1 MTLPLHL
8 MAPEALAGRGVGD
21 VVRLDGPEGRH
32 AATVRRTRVGEHL
45 LLTDGAGLRVEG
57 EVVAVGSGTLDLRV
71 VSVATD
77 PAPSPRFVLVQAL
90 AKNDRDDQAVEAA
103 TECGVDEVVPWQASR
118 SVVQWRGERGEKA
131 RLKWDAVLVAA
142 TKQSRRTRRPV
153 LAPTAGTADLVA
165 RVRDAAA
172 AYVLHE
178 DATLPLAGV
187 TLPAAG
193 DVVLVVGP
201 EGGVS
206 PEELASLTRGRRGGR
221 AAGPDRAALV
231 ERRAGRARRAQRR
244 WSAGADPRLTG
255 LEHRQVAPREPQVVG
270 VLAHHDGEALQ
281 HRERLLAP
289 VGRQHRGAHPGQ
301 VGIRARAGAGR

>member
-8 MAPEALAGRGVGD
+8 LAPEALAGRGVGD
-21 VVRLDGPEGRH
+21 TVVLDGPEGRH

-57 EVVAVGSGTLDLRV
+57 EVMAVGAGTLDLRV
-71 VSVATD
+71 VSVGHD
-77 PAPSPRFVLVQAL
+77 PEPSPRLVLVQAL
-90 AKNDRDDQAVEAA
+90 AKNDRDDQAIEAA

-131 RLKWDAVLVAA
+131 RLKWDAVLLSA
-142 TKQSRRTRRPV
+142 TKQARRTRLPV

-172 AYVLHE
+172 AFVLHE
-178 DATLPLAGV
+178 DAALPLAGV
-187 TLPAAG
+187 TLPGAG

-206 PEELASLTRGRRGGR
+206 PEELGALTDAGAVAVRLGPTVLRSSS
-221 AAGPDRAALV
+221 AGPAALAV
-231 ERRAGRARRAQRR
+231 LSAVARWR
-244 WSAGADPRLTG
+244 
-255 LEHRQVAPREPQVVG
+255 
-270 VLAHHDGEALQ
+270 
-281 HRERLLAP
+281 
-289 VGRQHRGAHPGQ
+289 
-301 VGIRARAGAGR
+301 